1 MVDERFMNEKVH
13 FSNNI
18 TTSIVP
24 ADPAYNVVTIGADNY
39 YTHKSNTFKLTP
51 DQTFSNVSSSFTTGN
66 PFINPI
72 SFDIVLRPVTQYFE
86 LVNGYS
92 RNHYTHKSKQ
102 FTKIKQPKYLGAT
115 VNVIYVK
122 GRQTVDT
129 TINENGIDDGT
140 FPVQSFNVS
149 NVNVRNAGNI
159 LQYVASGQ
167 AGAVIPNSVS

>member
-1 MVDERFMNEKVH
+1 
-13 FSNNI
+13 
-18 TTSIVP
+18 
-24 ADPAYNVVTIGADNY
+24 
-39 YTHKSNTFKLTP
+39 
-51 DQTFSNVSSSFTTGN
+51 
-66 PFINPI
+66 
-72 SFDIVLRPVTQYFE
+72 
-86 LVNGYS
+86 
-92 RNHYTHKSKQ
+92 
-102 FTKIKQPKYLGAT
+102 LGAT

-167 AGAVIPNSVS
+167 AGAVIPNSVSGLSSNGGGHGIAQTTASLS